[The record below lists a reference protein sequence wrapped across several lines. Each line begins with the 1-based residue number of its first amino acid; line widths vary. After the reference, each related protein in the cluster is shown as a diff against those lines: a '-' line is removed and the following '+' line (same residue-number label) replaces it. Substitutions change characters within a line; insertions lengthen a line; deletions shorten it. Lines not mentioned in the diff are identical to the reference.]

1 MSAKSGRDKYARLEQ
16 VRQNLIGEAKKS
28 QGKIDDFL
36 KKQKERNGR
45 MMKAAK
51 GKKIDDNEKR
61 EMREQKI
68 ERAQNHVKSGIRD
81 NEFEARQK
89 YKQQMYDSQNRAD
102 KKLNVDRARSAQI
115 FQSNMQRKHV

>member
-1 MSAKSGRDKYARLEQ
+1 
-16 VRQNLIGEAKKS
+16 
-28 QGKIDDFL
+28 
-36 KKQKERNGR
+36 